1 MSRRVDNPWRRSAPL
16 AVAHRGQR
24 ATFPEQTLEAYVE
37 AIRLGADGIE
47 TDVQRTRD
55 GQLVMLHDL
64 TVDRTTDGHG
74 PIASLDW
81 GEARALDAGSWR
93 GAPFAGARIPTLDE
107 TIELVVGAGLMLCV
121 EIKGTAADAPA
132 SAIAV
137 ARLIRDRGLVDQ
149 VFISSFDHAALAAAR
164 DEVGSPLLAPER
176 LPEAGPSDP
185 DVAVA
190 QAAALD
196 AAVLQHRWEDL
207 PPEVVDALH
216 AAGTAVWSWPID
228 TLESIRRSVELGCD
242 GVIGDDVPLL
252 LEGLGRAAVADAPG
266 PSPEW

>member
-37 AIRLGADGIE
+37 AIRLGAEGIE

-55 GQLVMLHDL
+55 DQLVMLHDL

-74 PIASLDW
+74 PIASLDLA
-81 GEARALDAGSWR
+81 EARALDAGSWYGER
-93 GAPFAGARIPTLDE
+93 FAGARIPTLEE
-107 TIELVVGAGLMLCV
+107 TIELVVGAGLMLCI
-121 EIKGTAADAPA
+121 EIKGTATDAPA
-132 SAIAV
+132 TAIAV

-164 DEVGSPLLAPER
+164 GEVGSPLLAPER

-207 PPEVVDALH
+207 EPEVVDALH
-216 AAGTAVWSWPID
+216 AAGSAVWSWPID

-252 LEGLGRAAVADAPG
+252 LEGLGRSAIGGAPV
-266 PSPEW
+266 PSRGR